1 MTAPRLGGTTT
12 ALPYGTTAAPYG
24 LGAATAPYGLG
35 AATAPCG
42 PAQAAPRTP
51 WTQAAACASDIIDS
65 SNNAT
70 LNVDKTVFILVGL

>member
-12 ALPYGTTAAPYG
+12 ALPYGTTA
-24 LGAATAPYGLG
+24 APYGLG